1 MRTIMIK
8 SRKSMLAISTVVIT
22 SIITL
27 AVLTNDNIIPSAFS
41 QYSTTLSANNPT
53 IKVTGDASIKLEPDQ
68 VVMTITMQSPPSD
81 ITSAL
86 DKQKEKTR
94 KLVDA
99 IQSSINDDKTSV
111 TVGQVSLNPFYSGQP
126 SYSDINTFTI
136 YASTSVETDID
147 NFAVIVK
154 KLTEEGYSFENVYAS
169 PFLARA
175 ASGSPEPM
183 LEGEIPPPVDESK
196 QITINVVVNT
206 KPDTLNNV
214 LAEYEKKYSGLLQI
228 LDEIGIPSDHIKPA
242 NVNVNPT
249 YYGPGQ
255 NSNYNTYSQ
264 IIVKTDSKNIEA
276 ISKIVNQ
283 EGTAYIES
291 TSLSISESAVNNARD
306 ELNQKALEN
315 AKTRAESMA
324 KLAGLNVKGIQS
336 IDAVN
341 PFANQ
346 NGGLT
351 SLYGVYVVQP
361 YYYQNLSGEITTSV
375 IVEFELGR

>member
-1 MRTIMIK
+1 MIK
-8 SRKSMLAISTVVIT
+8 NRKSLLAISAVVIT
-22 SIITL
+22 SIIALGVL
-27 AVLTNDNIIPSAFS
+27 ANGNTIPSAFS
-41 QYSTTLSANNPT
+41 QYYTTLSENNPT
-53 IKVTGDASIKLEPDQ
+53 IKVTGDASIKLAPDQ

-86 DKQKEKTR
+86 DKQKEKTQ
-94 KLVDA
+94 KLVSA
-99 IQSSINDDKTSV
+99 IQSSVYDDKTSV

-169 PFLARA
+169 PYLAQQ

-183 LEGEIPPPVDESK
+183 PEGEITPSVDESK

-206 KPDTLNNV
+206 NPDTLNNV
-214 LAEYEKKYSGLLQI
+214 LAEYEKKYANLLQI

-264 IIVKTDSKNIEA
+264 IIVKTDPKNIET
-276 ISKIVNQ
+276 ISKIVTQ

-306 ELNQKALEN
+306 DLNQKALEN
-315 AKTRAESMA
+315 AK
-324 KLAGLNVKGIQS
+324 I
-336 IDAVN
+336 
-341 PFANQ
+341 
-346 NGGLT
+346 
-351 SLYGVYVVQP
+351 
-361 YYYQNLSGEITTSV
+361 
-375 IVEFELGR
+375 

>member
-1 MRTIMIK
+1 MIK
-8 SRKSMLAISTVVIT
+8 SRKTILAISTVAIA

-27 AVLTNDNIIPSAFS
+27 AVLANDNPSAFS
-41 QYSTTLSANNPT
+41 QYSTTLSENNPT
-53 IKVTGDASIKLEPDQ
+53 IRVTGDATMKLEPDQ

-86 DKQKEKTR
+86 DKQKEKTQ
-94 KLVDA
+94 KLVSA
-99 IQSSINDDKTSV
+99 IKSSINDDKTTV

-169 PFLARA
+169 PFLARQQS
-175 ASGSPEPM
+175 SGEPM
-183 LEGEIPPPVDESK
+183 LEGEAPPTEDESK

-214 LAEYEKKYSGLLQI
+214 LDDYEKKYANLLQI
-228 LDEIGIPSDHIKPA
+228 LDNIGIPSDHIKTA

-264 IIVKTDSKNIEA
+264 IIVKTDPKNIEA
-276 ISKIVNQ
+276 ISKVVNQ

-291 TSLSISESAVNNARD
+291 TSLSVSESAVNNARD
-306 ELNQKALEN
+306 ELNAKALEN
-315 AKTRAESMA
+315 AKTRAESLA
-324 KLAGLNVKGIQS
+324 KLAGLKVNGVQS

-351 SLYGVYVVQP
+351 SIYGVYMVQP
-361 YYYQNLSGEITTSV
+361 YYYQNLNGDIAISV

>member
-1 MRTIMIK
+1 MIK
-8 SRKSMLAISTVVIT
+8 SRKSMLVISTIAIT

-27 AVLTNDNIIPSAFS
+27 AVLANDNTIPSAFS
-41 QYSTTLSANNPT
+41 QYSTILSENNPT

-86 DKQKEKTR
+86 DKQKEKTQ

-99 IQSSINDDKTSV
+99 IQSSLKDDKTSV
-111 TVGQVSLNPFYSGQP
+111 TIGQVSLNPFYSGQP

-183 LEGEIPPPVDESK
+183 PEGEITPFVDESK

-214 LAEYEKKYSGLLQI
+214 LGEYEKKYANLLQI
-228 LDEIGIPSDHIKPA
+228 LDDIGIPSDHIKTA

-264 IIVKTDSKNIEA
+264 IIVKTEPKNIET

-291 TSLSISESAVNNARD
+291 TSLSVSESAVNNARD

-315 AKTRAESMA
+315 AKIRADSLA
-324 KLAGLNVKGIQS
+324 KLAGLKVKGVQS

-341 PFANQ
+341 PFVNQ

-351 SLYGVYVVQP
+351 SIYGVYMVQP
-361 YYYQNLSGEITTSV
+361 YYYQNLSGEIVTSI